1 MGEIELKPC
10 PFCGGEGAFAKPGC
24 KGSLFGAGC
33 WGPGHIAYGV
43 GETREEAAAVWN
55 TRQAAAGPHTDLIA
69 RLQNAGIDASDDWV
83 IMQAAADALKA
94 ATPSERERRLERA
107 IDSLTAWLL
116 HRFGP
121 DTPEGREATVACTAL
136 AEQGEKK

>member
-33 WGPGHIAYGV
+33 WGPGHITYGV

-55 TRQAAAGPHTDLIA
+55 TRQAA
-69 RLQNAGIDASDDWV
+69 
-83 IMQAAADALKA
+83 DALEA